1 MQKISGILPA
11 NARVTTVDMK
21 ASGVARPGMPSW
33 GREVGVP
40 IAAEKK
46 MQNDAAA
53 KASFVHKE
61 QMQLREGSA
70 KDPHVAIVEK
80 MAENF
85 FVNRAAEPKA
95 EIKDEPIIA
104 ADPNSDMDMMTG
116 TPPLGLDSDDGD
128 TLLVG
133 QYLDVQA

>member
-40 IAAEKK
+40 IAAEKR
-46 MQNDAAA
+46 MQQEAAT
-53 KASFVHKE
+53 KASIVHKE

-80 MAENF
+80 MTENF
-85 FVNRAAEPKA
+85 FVNRAAEPK
-95 EIKDEPIIA
+95 EEPIIA
-104 ADPNSDMDMMTG
+104 ADPNSDMDLMTG
-116 TPPLGLDSDDGD
+116 APANTEDDGD

>member
-46 MQNDAAA
+46 MQMDAAA

-61 QMQLREGSA
+61 QMQLREGAA

-85 FVNRAAEPKA
+85 FVNRAAEPK
-95 EIKDEPIIA
+95 EEPIIA

-116 TPPLGLDSDDGD
+116 TPPVGNGDDDD